1 MDANKHEFE
10 SMARKTGRRRRRRRR
25 QLSPPFPAKAGIPPE
40 GPEGGTTTNN
50 LLAACSAVV
59 DRLPGIMKAVEDFQ
73 RLVVEHVFDDFDAA
87 FA

>member
-10 SMARKTGRRRRRRRR
+10 SKARKTGRR
-25 QLSPPFPAKAGIPPE
+25 QLSPPFPAKAGLP
-40 GPEGGTTTNN
+40 PEGGTTNN
-50 LLAACSAVV
+50 LLVQTILLAACSAVV